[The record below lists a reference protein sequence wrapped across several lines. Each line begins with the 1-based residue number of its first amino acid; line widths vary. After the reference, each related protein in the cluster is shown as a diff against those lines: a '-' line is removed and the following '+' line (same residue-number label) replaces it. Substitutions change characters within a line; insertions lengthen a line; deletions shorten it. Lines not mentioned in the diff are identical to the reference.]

1 MDVDAVFGEQLVD
14 RAERY
19 ERFLYVDWLLA
30 KVVLLATLAVYARYG
45 VRYARESAAGPI
57 GTGMLL
63 GMLGLAIAWLTQLP
77 FALAALWWER
87 RHGVSE
93 VGYLEAI
100 FGGWLGLGGTFVA
113 VCIALLVVMALARRL
128 GSWWWLPGAGVFA
141 LIAAVLV
148 FSGPYLVPGLERPAD
163 PELRRTYDRY
173 ARAQGVEDIPL
184 RVEEVSGD
192 TSQANAYAFG
202 LGPSARIVLWDTLLD
217 GRFSDGEVNV
227 VLAHE
232 LGHHSSDHLLEAIAW
247 FGLFA
252 LPGALALMLATRR
265 RGGMGEPAAVPLAL
279 LVTAVVQLA
288 LAPGAEPRQPKERGG
303 GRLEGA
309 ADDPRP
315 GIRARPLPRVRRDL
329 ARRPEPADVGLRDA
343 AEPPHARP
351 ARRDGGRVGREQRGR

>member
-1 MDVDAVFGEQLVD
+1 MTVPRRVVVAAVAVGWVGARLAPRGLGRPGRPLAARRSTSTPSSASELVD

-30 KVVLLATLAVYARYG
+30 QVVLLATLAVYARYG

-141 LIAAVLV
+141 LIAA
-148 FSGPYLVPGLERPAD
+148 
-163 PELRRTYDRY
+163 
-173 ARAQGVEDIPL
+173 
-184 RVEEVSGD
+184 
-192 TSQANAYAFG
+192 
-202 LGPSARIVLWDTLLD
+202 
-217 GRFSDGEVNV
+217 
-227 VLAHE
+227 
-232 LGHHSSDHLLEAIAW
+232 
-247 FGLFA
+247 
-252 LPGALALMLATRR
+252 ATR
-265 RGGMGEPAAVPLAL
+265 L
-279 LVTAVVQLA
+279 LRPV
-288 LAPGAEPRQPKERGG
+288 
-303 GRLEGA
+303 
-309 ADDPRP
+309 PRP
-315 GIRARPLPRVRRDL
+315 R
-329 ARRPEPADVGLRDA
+329 
-343 AEPPHARP
+343 ARP
-351 ARRDGGRVGREQRGR
+351 ARRSRAPARRTTATPARRASTTSRCASRR